1 MERLK
6 VIHVY
11 KSFNVYN
18 GLIEILTIMAQNIN
32 HSRYELGV
40 CVYEYKDSEF
50 GKKFQDLGGKIYNLN
65 IPSNIINK
73 HEEFLSLYRF
83 FKKEKPHIVQT
94 HVLKANLFG
103 TVAARMAKVPVVIA
117 TEMTLKDIASTN
129 FSRFRDRLIQPLVG
143 FVINRCDRFV
153 VTSQYIKNEWAGNLN
168 HERFEVIY
176 PPFNLDKYDK
186 AIRSPQPAPMSVG
199 KRIGFVGR
207 LSEEKSVNTLIDAM
221 SIVNKSHPDA
231 VLSII
236 GTGPMEKYLKKQCNK
251 LNLNKTI
258 RFEGYKPNS
267 FESLKEMDIFV
278 LPSRTEGCPIVV
290 LEAMAIGLPVIATN
304 VGGNPELVIDGE
316 TGLLIPVE
324 QPEIMAM
331 SIIKLIENSNLTQ
344 KLGQNGKKR
353 AFTEF
358 HPSYFTERL
367 QKLYDHLVSKN
378 DRSFKLNN

>member
-1 MERLK
+1 MEKVK

-18 GLIEILTIMAQNIN
+18 GLIEILTIMAQNID

-40 CVYEYKDSEF
+40 CVYEYNDSEF
-50 GKKFQDLGGKIYNLN
+50 GQKFQALGGKIYNLN
-65 IPSNIINK
+65 ISSNIFNK

-103 TVAARMAKVPVVIA
+103 TVAARMAKVPIVIA
-117 TEMTLKDIASTN
+117 TEMTLKDIASSN
-129 FSRFRDRLIQPLVG
+129 ISRFRDRLIQPLVG
-143 FVINRCDRFV
+143 FVVNRCDRFV
-153 VTSQYIKNEWAGNLN
+153 VTSQYIKNEWAGNLDN
-168 HERFEVIY
+168 ERFEVIY

-186 AIRSPQPAPMSVG
+186 AIRNAKSISPFAG

-221 SIVNKSHPDA
+221 LIVNKSYPDA
-231 VLSII
+231 QLSII
-236 GTGPMEKYLKKQCNK
+236 GTGPMEKYLKKQCTD
-251 LNLNKTI
+251 LNLNKMV
-258 RFEGYKPNS
+258 RFEGYKSNS
-267 FESLKEMDIFV
+267 FESLREMDIFV

-304 VGGNPELVIDGE
+304 VGGNPELVNDGE

-324 QPEIMAM
+324 KPELMAAA
-331 SIIKLIENSNLTQ
+331 IEKLLKNNDLAN
-344 KLGQNGKKR
+344 KLGQNGKRR

-358 HPSYFTERL
+358 HPSFFTERL
-367 QKLYDHLVSKN
+367 QKLYDHLISKS
-378 DRSFKLNN
+378 DRSFK